1 MKKIFKK
8 NQIIITALAVMI
20 AAAGYISYSDAQIK
34 GKKDKTAKTETA
46 SETETSVNM
55 DQVLQDM
62 ENLDL
67 DVTDE
72 TGAAT
77 AGDGTD
83 ATASGE
89 ESSGTESQPQ
99 ETPGEAVLTGAS
111 TYMAQARIERE
122 QIRSQN
128 KESLLSIIN
137 NEALSET
144 EKESAIASMVNMT
157 DLVEKEAAAE
167 LLLEAKGFPDVVVN
181 LTGETADIVVPDTK
195 VDDASRAQIE
205 DIVKRKTDTGGNFL
219 YRDSKTAGTMAVND
233 LGLNNGTKGLFL
245 TASGNTAGENTKW
258 WNGAMKAIAIVDSNG
273 EKGSTKTYSYVNSW
287 FETGV
292 MGQTGCQAIAF
303 CDENGKMIC
312 CQEIYKND
320 MSGNTAHMA
329 MWVGG
334 NNPRIV
340 KDYSF
345 EPVYWDSNPFNR
357 NQGHS
362 DMMKWDDTIRFHWC
376 GSYPEYKVPELKNTK
391 VHSVKLYIGQYGN
404 RNMNNQYVW
413 RNVFRGISV
422 RISDITK
429 WRDAPNKFTTNEI
442 FRVDCG
448 SGDVTLQGLARPDLG
463 ALGNDWEAFCLTPG
477 VNQIQCIHS
486 SWAKQ
491 PTYKMK
497 YREVFL

>member
-20 AAAGYISYSDAQIK
+20 AAAGYISYSDAQLK
-34 GKKDKTAKTETA
+34 GEKDKTAKTETS

-205 DIVKRKTDTGGNFL
+205 DIVKRKTGIAAENIVITPMSSQPED
-219 YRDSKTAGTMAVND
+219 GTQ
-233 LGLNNGTKGLFL
+233 
-245 TASGNTAGENTKW
+245 EN
-258 WNGAMKAIAIVDSNG
+258 
-273 EKGSTKTYSYVNSW
+273 
-287 FETGV
+287 
-292 MGQTGCQAIAF
+292 Q
-303 CDENGKMIC
+303 
-312 CQEIYKND
+312 
-320 MSGNTAHMA
+320 
-329 MWVGG
+329 
-334 NNPRIV
+334 
-340 KDYSF
+340 
-345 EPVYWDSNPFNR
+345 
-357 NQGHS
+357 
-362 DMMKWDDTIRFHWC
+362 
-376 GSYPEYKVPELKNTK
+376 
-391 VHSVKLYIGQYGN
+391 
-404 RNMNNQYVW
+404 
-413 RNVFRGISV
+413 
-422 RISDITK
+422 
-429 WRDAPNKFTTNEI
+429 
-442 FRVDCG
+442 
-448 SGDVTLQGLARPDLG
+448 
-463 ALGNDWEAFCLTPG
+463 
-477 VNQIQCIHS
+477 
-486 SWAKQ
+486 
-491 PTYKMK
+491 
-497 YREVFL
+497 

>member
-20 AAAGYISYSDAQIK
+20 AAAGYISYSDAQLK
-34 GKKDKTAKTETA
+34 GKKDKTAKTETS

-67 DVTDE
+67 DE

-205 DIVKRKTDTGGNFL
+205 DIVKRKTGIAAENIVITPMSSQPED
-219 YRDSKTAGTMAVND
+219 GTQ
-233 LGLNNGTKGLFL
+233 
-245 TASGNTAGENTKW
+245 EN
-258 WNGAMKAIAIVDSNG
+258 
-273 EKGSTKTYSYVNSW
+273 
-287 FETGV
+287 
-292 MGQTGCQAIAF
+292 Q
-303 CDENGKMIC
+303 
-312 CQEIYKND
+312 
-320 MSGNTAHMA
+320 
-329 MWVGG
+329 
-334 NNPRIV
+334 
-340 KDYSF
+340 
-345 EPVYWDSNPFNR
+345 
-357 NQGHS
+357 
-362 DMMKWDDTIRFHWC
+362 
-376 GSYPEYKVPELKNTK
+376 
-391 VHSVKLYIGQYGN
+391 
-404 RNMNNQYVW
+404 
-413 RNVFRGISV
+413 
-422 RISDITK
+422 
-429 WRDAPNKFTTNEI
+429 
-442 FRVDCG
+442 
-448 SGDVTLQGLARPDLG
+448 
-463 ALGNDWEAFCLTPG
+463 
-477 VNQIQCIHS
+477 
-486 SWAKQ
+486 
-491 PTYKMK
+491 
-497 YREVFL
+497 

>member
-20 AAAGYISYSDAQIK
+20 AAAGYISYSDAQLI
-34 GKKDKTAKTETA
+34 GKKDKTAKTETS
-46 SETETSVNM
+46 SEAETSVNM

-205 DIVKRKTDTGGNFL
+205 DIVKRKTGIAAENIVITPMSSQPED
-219 YRDSKTAGTMAVND
+219 GTQ
-233 LGLNNGTKGLFL
+233 
-245 TASGNTAGENTKW
+245 EN
-258 WNGAMKAIAIVDSNG
+258 
-273 EKGSTKTYSYVNSW
+273 
-287 FETGV
+287 
-292 MGQTGCQAIAF
+292 Q
-303 CDENGKMIC
+303 
-312 CQEIYKND
+312 
-320 MSGNTAHMA
+320 
-329 MWVGG
+329 
-334 NNPRIV
+334 
-340 KDYSF
+340 
-345 EPVYWDSNPFNR
+345 
-357 NQGHS
+357 
-362 DMMKWDDTIRFHWC
+362 
-376 GSYPEYKVPELKNTK
+376 
-391 VHSVKLYIGQYGN
+391 
-404 RNMNNQYVW
+404 
-413 RNVFRGISV
+413 
-422 RISDITK
+422 
-429 WRDAPNKFTTNEI
+429 
-442 FRVDCG
+442 
-448 SGDVTLQGLARPDLG
+448 
-463 ALGNDWEAFCLTPG
+463 
-477 VNQIQCIHS
+477 
-486 SWAKQ
+486 
-491 PTYKMK
+491 
-497 YREVFL
+497 